1 MHIIMKKYGALNA
14 SNLDGETVS
23 TMYYKDKV
31 INKPCADK
39 EKVVTSTFMV
49 LK

>member
-1 MHIIMKKYGALNA
+1 MKKYGAVNA
-14 SNLDGETVS
+14 SNLDGGSAS
-23 TMYYKDKV
+23 TMYYKGKI

-39 EKVVTSTFMV
+39 EKVIASTFMV